1 MRYKVIGPPGTG
13 KTRRL
18 LNEVHKYVKNGTPLN
33 KIGYFA
39 FTRKAA
45 REARKRYLDVNTHL
59 TKKDIKY
66 FQTLHS
72 LAFNCLGLKEENVMQ
87 DLNYKAIGEKCGIQ
101 VKYAAYEANSWNGI
115 FSSSS
120 EYLTLINLARSKQIT
135 ALEQFDRN
143 EHLGKVERQKIDAIA
158 KEIKDYKK
166 VYGLIDYHDMLE
178 NFLERGKSPKFDVI
192 FVDEAQDLSK
202 IQWSIINKLEKDNDM
217 DIWVA
222 GDDDQAIFGWA
233 GADVDSFI
241 NWKAEPIPLTQS
253 ERVPSQIQ
261 SKALGIINRVE
272 ENRITKDYLP
282 KKEKGEI
289 YQQYKLSEIDLSKGD
304 WLILTRTNPLLKPIP
319 AFLKRKGFFFQT
331 ADGKSMGKALF
342 EDVQNWNRLKKGETL
357 PEIQETR
364 VRERIKEKKLTI
376 NEEWYDAF
384 TNVADTKKEYLRSML
399 INGEDLSKEPRIKVS
414 TIHGAKGGEATN
426 VVLFL
431 NQTSNT
437 IKASKKSKAKQDE
450 EYRVWYVGATRTI
463 QNLYLIKCNNKQKE
477 FSI

>member
-45 REARKRYLDVNTHL
+45 NEARDRYLDVNTHL

-101 VKYAAYEANSWNGI
+101 VRYAAYEANSWNGI

>member
-45 REARKRYLDVNTHL
+45 REARDRYLDVNTHL

-178 NFLERGKSPKFDVI
+178 NFLEKGKSPKFDVI

-202 IQWSIINKLEKDNDM
+202 IQWSIIEKLEKDNDM

-261 SKALGIINRVE
+261 SKALGIIHRVE
-272 ENRITKDYLP
+272 QNRITKDYLP

-289 YQQYKLSEIDLSKGD
+289 YQRYKLSEIDLSKGD

-319 AFLKRKGFFFQT
+319 AFLKRKGFFFET

-376 NEEWYDAF
+376 NEEWYEAF
-384 TNVADTKKEYLRSML
+384 TNVTDTKKEYLRAML
-399 INGEDLSKEPRIKVS
+399 MNGEDLSEEPRIKVS

>member
-1 MRYKVIGPPGTG
+1 
-13 KTRRL
+13 
-18 LNEVHKYVKNGTPLN
+18 
-33 KIGYFA
+33 
-39 FTRKAA
+39 
-45 REARKRYLDVNTHL
+45 
-59 TKKDIKY
+59 
-66 FQTLHS
+66 
-72 LAFNCLGLKEENVMQ
+72 MQ
-87 DLNYKAIGEKCGIQ
+87 DLNYKAIGENCGIQ
-101 VKYAAYEANSWNGI
+101 VRYAAYEANAWNGI

-178 NFLERGKSPKFDVI
+178 NFLEKGKSPKFDVI

-202 IQWSIINKLEKDNDM
+202 IQWSIIEKLEKDNDM

-233 GADVDSFI
+233 GAEVSSFI
-241 NWKAEPIPLTQS
+241 NWKAESIPLTKS

-261 SKALGIINRVE
+261 SKALNIINRVE
-272 ENRITKDYLP
+272 ENRINKDYLP
-282 KKEKGEI
+282 KGEKGEI
-289 YQQYKLSEIDLSKGD
+289 HQRYKLSDIDLTKGD

-319 AFLKRKGFFFQT
+319 AFLKRKGLFFET
-331 ADGKSMGKALF
+331 VDGNSMGKGLF

-364 VRERIKEKKLTI
+364 VRERIKDKKLTI

-384 TNVADTKKEYLRSML
+384 NNVASAKIDYLRAML
-399 INGEDLSKEPRIKVS
+399 MNG
-414 TIHGAKGGEATN
+414 
-426 VVLFL
+426 
-431 NQTSNT
+431 
-437 IKASKKSKAKQDE
+437 
-450 EYRVWYVGATRTI
+450 
-463 QNLYLIKCNNKQKE
+463 
-477 FSI
+477 